1 VAGGYFDHVPPP
13 QLDAFGLGIRVPTWV
28 ISPWSKP
35 RHLEGRLYEHTSILK
50 FIEAVFGLPTLASI
64 NHLFDS
70 STPVGSN
77 YQAAATGAAAGPP
90 APPRDN
96 RTDIGNLLECFTF

>member
-1 VAGGYFDHVPPP
+1 WFKRL
-13 QLDAFGLGIRVPTWV
+13 QLLGAKRSRRNRLGECRTTALFP
-28 ISPWSKP
+28 
-35 RHLEGRLYEHTSILK
+35 EGRLYEHTSILK

-90 APPRDN
+90 PPPRDN